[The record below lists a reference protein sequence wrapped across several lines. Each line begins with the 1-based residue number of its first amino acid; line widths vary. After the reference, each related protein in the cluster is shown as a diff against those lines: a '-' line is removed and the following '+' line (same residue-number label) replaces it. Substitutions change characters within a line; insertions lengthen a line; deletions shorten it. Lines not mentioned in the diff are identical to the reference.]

1 MAIKVVWS
9 CEGGIIIPVMT
20 TKFRAILVALS
31 VLFVATGAHS
41 QQMVEPLK
49 LVETIP
55 MPGLHDGDFDHF
67 SADYADHLLFLA
79 AEENGVVEVFD
90 LNTNKLIH
98 TISGLDSP
106 HSMVYRPDV
115 KKLFVVD
122 GDANEIRIYQGPS
135 FTPAGTIK
143 DLPACDSMAYDP
155 ATKYMYV
162 INGGSDAGLSYSYVS
177 VVDTT
182 AEKKLADIKLDA
194 DEVEAVTLETKGPLM
209 YINLRSEA
217 AIAVVNRD
225 TRTVVA
231 TWSIAG
237 EGKTNVPMA
246 FDEADHRLFV
256 ATEDPGKVIF
266 LDSNTG
272 KILNTMPGGSSTD
285 DAYWDPTLRRLY
297 VAGVPN
303 ISIYHLIG
311 PNRFRIIG
319 QVPSAWHGVTGILIP
334 QLNRYYVAVC
344 RHGQTPAQVFVY
356 QVVP

>member
-1 MAIKVVWS
+1 MIIKFSATFVMASI
-9 CEGGIIIPVMT
+9 
-20 TKFRAILVALS
+20 
-31 VLFVATGAHS
+31 LFVATSAQS

-49 LVETIP
+49 LVQTIP

-67 SADYADHLLFLA
+67 TADFADHLLFLA

-90 LNTNKLIH
+90 LNTSTLIH
-98 TISGLDSP
+98 TITGLDSP
-106 HSMVYRPDV
+106 HSMVYRPDL

-122 GDANEIRIYQGPS
+122 GDANEIRMYQGPT
-135 FTPAGTIK
+135 FTPAGAIK
-143 DLPACDSMAYDP
+143 GLPACDSMAYDP

-162 INGGSDAGLSYSYVS
+162 INGGSDAGLSYSFVS

-182 AEKKLADIKLDA
+182 AEKKLADIRLDA

-209 YINLRSEA
+209 YINLRSKG
-217 AIAVVNRD
+217 AIAVVNRE
-225 TRTVVA
+225 TRSVVA
-231 TWSIAG
+231 TWSIAT

-272 KILNTMPGGSSTD
+272 KILNTMPCGSNTD

-303 ISIYHLIG
+303 ISVYHLIG
-311 PNRFRIIG
+311 PNRFRILG
-319 QVPSAWHGVTGILIP
+319 QVPSAWHGMTGILIP
-334 QLNRYYVAVC
+334 QLNRYYVAVSH
-344 RHGQTPAQVFVY
+344 HGQTPAQVFVY
-356 QVVP
+356 DVVP